1 MAHRCEHLCSASQLW
16 LPHPA
21 LCVVPPECFWGLCIW
36 SGAVGSKSG
45 KLRNIADRDTTA
57 QYMPDFPCV
66 SHSYWQVQQD
76 CTCFKPSR
84 AGITHYPLIGLWVTS
99 DPPDFRHFLSI
110 FYGFPSTFHQYV
122 NFHTHMHLFGHHHP
136 PLSIWAIF
144 FVIWPQCHR
153 LSAIC
158 SPNNSAFSPTSSNFR
173 VFAHAC
179 ACFGSSSTHPGL
191 PSPSSN
197 WPHIPPSVRPPIP
210 PTCWPSATF
219 CPTPHRFLSISH
231 PIRPSIRLFVCQPT
245 HFSIPIHLAPTPYP
259 SVWVSMPIRLSVRP
273 SDTSAHL
280 STNSVQ
286 TPSVRPTQVHPHP
299 PVWAWSPLTHL
310 SVQALCLPLSVC
322 CHHRVT
328 FTSVTYIVDIF

>member
-179 ACFGSSSTHPGL
+179 TCFRSSSTHPGL

-197 WPHIPPSVRPPIP
+197 WPHIPPSVRPPTP
-210 PTCWPSATF
+210 PTIVHLGDFFIAWPQ
-219 CPTPHRFLSISH
+219 CH
-231 PIRPSIRLFVCQPT
+231 C
-245 HFSIPIHLAPTPYP
+245 
-259 SVWVSMPIRLSVRP
+259 
-273 SDTSAHL
+273 
-280 STNSVQ
+280 
-286 TPSVRPTQVHPHP
+286 HP
-299 PVWAWSPLTHL
+299 PV
-310 SVQALCLPLSVC
+310 VV
-322 CHHRVT
+322 
-328 FTSVTYIVDIF
+328 